1 MIADD
6 INDFRLR
13 IFEQNFIKSAHIGQ
27 VPPWNFIITSS
38 GRYRMLS
45 EPYLLAPLFDF
56 LFHDKIGLDS
66 LPAGLCFDSTPLV
79 SNNKIIK

>member
-27 VPPWNFIITSS
+27 VERWNFIFYI
-38 GRYRMLS
+38 
-45 EPYLLAPLFDF
+45 
-56 LFHDKIGLDS
+56 
-66 LPAGLCFDSTPLV
+66 
-79 SNNKIIK
+79 